1 MLTRGL
7 GRVGIYWKIGIE
19 IYTLPY
25 IKEITNKN
33 LLYSKGNSTQYSL
46 KSYMGFPGG
55 TSGKVEDVRD
65 MSSIPGLGRSPR
77 GGMATHSS
85 ILAYRIPWADSLGS
99 YDP

>member
-33 LLYSKGNSTQYSL
+33 LLYSKGNSTQYSIMTYIKKFWIN
-46 KSYMGFPGG
+46 KSKTENLITTKEKNWYKNEVGNQ
-55 TSGKVEDVRD
+55 SA
-65 MSSIPGLGRSPR
+65 LN
-77 GGMATHSS
+77 
-85 ILAYRIPWADSLGS
+85 
-99 YDP
+99 